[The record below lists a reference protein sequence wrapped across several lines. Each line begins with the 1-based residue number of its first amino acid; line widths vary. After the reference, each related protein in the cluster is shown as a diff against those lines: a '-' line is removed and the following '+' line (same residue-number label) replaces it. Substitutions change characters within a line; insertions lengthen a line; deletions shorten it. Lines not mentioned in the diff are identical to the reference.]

1 MKKTVGS
8 LFFFFAIL
16 CTTNLWAQGTI
27 MIGENAPAQV
37 EGIELGYN
45 ITNARRQDV
54 GREEM
59 ERYEITLYMT
69 NRSGC
74 SKIVLLNDNVVNT
87 SMSGNAPD
95 VFAVFDCTNA
105 TGKRL
110 TSRSAN
116 LRAPQFF
123 IPIRR
128 TEKNAEGKDVTR
140 TENVHAGFALRNGE
154 TINTTIIVI
163 VPLGERPRMQA
174 RLTMFSNF

>member
-1 MKKTVGS
+1 MKKTGFA
-8 LFFFFAIL
+8 LLCFFAL
-16 CTTNLWAQGTI
+16 LFNADLWAQGTI
-27 MIGENAPAQV
+27 MISENTPAMV

-45 ITNARRQDV
+45 IINERRQEV

-59 ERYEITLYMT
+59 ERYEIRLYMT

-87 SMSGNAPD
+87 SMSGNSPD
-95 VFAVFDCTNA
+95 VFAVFDCVNA

-128 TEKNAEGKDVTR
+128 TEKNAEGKEVTR

-163 VPLGERPRMQA
+163 VPRGERPRIQA